1 MVIAILVGLIGALI
15 GGTLA
20 KKRKGKT
27 IDIIQYAGI
36 YFLIFAILGLF
47 LNTLLLR
54 LA

>member
-1 MVIAILVGLIGALI
+1 VIVIFVGLIGALI

-36 YFLIFAILGLF
+36 YFLIFVILGLF
-47 LNTLLLR
+47 LNTILLR

>member
-1 MVIAILVGLIGALI
+1 VIVIFDGLIGALM

-36 YFLIFAILGLF
+36 YFLIFVILGLF
-47 LNTLLLR
+47 LNTILLR